1 MILFRIIL
9 RAHIG
14 PFLFSFFTLMF
25 IFLLQFIMRFIDQLV
40 GKGLGGWVIAELIAM
55 NLAWMVVLAVPM
67 SVLVATLM
75 AYGNLSSANEI
86 TAMKASGTSVIQLML
101 PSAIAAT
108 FLAVFLVYFN
118 NEILPDANHRAKSLI
133 IDIRRKK
140 PTLTIQSG
148 VFCKDISGYSI
159 LAGKTF
165 EKTNELLD
173 VKIYDYN
180 NPESE
185 IILTAKKGNVSFSID
200 YQNLIMDLTDGEIH
214 ELNVSDFQTYRRIK
228 FQHHR
233 IAMFVEGL
241 MFERSAEGTFERS
254 DRELS
259 ASDMQHSV
267 DSLEKMNTEIRSS
280 MQMKIREHFSKLLS
294 GNFESHQQKMNNSY
308 GPFSR
313 SALNTQFFFGTI
325 SNDISRI
332 AYYQNQIDE
341 FLVEIHKKYSIPF
354 ACIVFALIGAP
365 LGMMVRRGGFGIA
378 ATLSLGFF
386 LLYWSFLVGGE
397 KFADRNIISPFVGM
411 WSANI
416 LLTAL
421 SVFLIRKSQHHALFS
436 PKKIFSKRHSVSQ

>member
-1 MILFRIIL
+1 
-9 RAHIG
+9 
-14 PFLFSFFTLMF
+14 
-25 IFLLQFIMRFIDQLV
+25 MRFIDQLV

>member
-1 MILFRIIL
+1 
-9 RAHIG
+9 
-14 PFLFSFFTLMF
+14 
-25 IFLLQFIMRFIDQLV
+25 MRFIDQLV
-40 GKGLGGWVIAELIAM
+40 GKGLGGWVIVELITM

-86 TAMKASGTSVIQLML
+86 TAMKSSGASVTQLML
-101 PSAIAAT
+101 PSVIVAT
-108 FLAVFLVYFN
+108 FLAAFLVYFN

-185 IILTAKKGNVSFSID
+185 IILTAKKGNVSFSPD

-214 ELNVSDFQTYRRIK
+214 ELSTTDVQTYRRIK

-233 IAMFVEGL
+233 IAIFVEGL

-254 DRELS
+254 DRELN
-259 ASDMQHSV
+259 AKDMKQIV
-267 DSLEKMNTEIRSS
+267 DSLEHINAEIRTST
-280 MQMKIREHFSKLLS
+280 QMKIRAHFSKLLS
-294 GNFESHQQKMNNSY
+294 GNFESNQQKKANNEFVPFVQNSY
-308 GPFSR
+308 
-313 SALNTQFFFGTI
+313 NTHFFFSTI
-325 SNDISRI
+325 SNDISQI
-332 AYYQNQIDE
+332 EYYQNQIDE

-354 ACIVFALIGAP
+354 ACIVFALVGAP

-386 LLYWSFLVGGE
+386 LLYWSFLVSGE

-416 LLTAL
+416 LLTVL
-421 SVFLIRKSQHHALFS
+421 SFFLIRKSQQHTLFS
-436 PKKIFSKRHSVSQ
+436 LKKIFTKQHFVSR